1 MRAAYGFQR
10 SAGKVLQ
17 ENFSRFEH
25 LVLVCLTRRTG
36 ANAVRASLRT
46 VGPRHAE
53 GPISPID
60 RNVQEPRVATHL
72 AVLHERARDVH
83 LDVDLDVLSAV
94 GARDD
99 KILLEA

>member
-1 MRAAYGFQR
+1 
-10 SAGKVLQ
+10 
-17 ENFSRFEH
+17 
-25 LVLVCLTRRTG
+25 
-36 ANAVRASLRT
+36 
-46 VGPRHAE
+46 
-53 GPISPID
+53 
-60 RNVQEPRVATHL
+60 VQEPRVATHL